1 MGGFCI
7 PQQSAHTEHHVI
19 LDDGHAISFEQH
31 KLIWSLRDRAEGK
44 KGEQDEQE
52 IQSKDGGADKT
63 ISDDTHGSGTLPEH
77 EILFVCR
84 ESSSQPDTPSE
95 TQSTDTA
102 TGYIIYSVHE
112 DAENHV
118 QPYRLSSLSAPRLP
132 QSLLDTF
139 LLDEPPA
146 HLVGAEDLQVIIST
160 KSGTGL
166 AKAFYESVL
175 SKLLT
180 VFGLRAHDD
189 HATTTATPTESTGSS
204 IIGPSYQLF
213 VTRSRHSIRELAQER
228 WSTRALATT
237 AQGRPSSRQLLVLLS
252 GDGGL
257 VDLLNGAGEP
267 DDATESSLVTP
278 PAIALL
284 PLGTGNALFH
294 SLHKPLYRNSPGTP
308 EPSHLLIGLRTLFR
322 GEEAP
327 LPTFRASFSAGS
339 FLVPPAPE
347 DDEEK
352 GQGQGQISSGENQ
365 TEGAAMPVD
374 HLLGAI
380 VASHGFHAQ
389 LVWESDT
396 AAYRQL
402 GAKRF
407 GMAAAELLKT
417 AHAYQVVVEV
427 RSEADDIEWRRIH
440 PTLPK
445 DHTGNSSG
453 ESRERFMYVLSTLVS
468 NLEKTFTISPE
479 SRPLDGQLR
488 LVSFGAV
495 GPEKTLELMQAAYND
510 GNHVNCTWP
519 PPDNTG
525 EETQAG
531 HDKVVGYNKLEEVKI
546 TIQEEDPRWRKVCID
561 GTIVE
566 IPQDGWMHV
575 RKTGKSRFRVL
586 VDKSVL

>member
-7 PQQSAHTEHHVI
+7 AQHSARTEHHVI
-19 LDDGHAISFEQH
+19 LDDGHSISFEEH
-31 KLIWSLRDRAEGK
+31 KLIWKVQDGDGNNSEGK
-44 KGEQDEQE
+44 KGKAGKQE
-52 IQSKDGGADKT
+52 NQSSKDGGADQST
-63 ISDDTHGSGTLPEH
+63 GNTHDSGTLHEH
-77 EILFVCR
+77 EILFICR
-84 ESSSQPDTPSE
+84 ESSSKSDTLSE
-95 TQSTDTA
+95 TKSKDT
-102 TGYIIYSVHE
+102 TSYIIYSVHE
-112 DAENHV
+112 NAEDPE

-146 HLVGAEDLQVIIST
+146 HLAGAEDLQVIIST
-160 KSGTGL
+160 KSGIGL

-180 VFGLRAHDD
+180 VFGLRAHD
-189 HATTTATPTESTGSS
+189 HHLTTPNEQASSNPT
-204 IIGPSYQLF
+204 GPSYQLF
-213 VTRSRHSIRELAQER
+213 VTRSRHSIRELARER
-228 WSTRALATT
+228 WSARALA
-237 AQGRPSSRQLLVLLS
+237 AAPQGKPSSRQLLVLLS

-267 DDATESSLVTP
+267 DDATESLSVTP

-294 SLHKPLYRNSPGTP
+294 SLHKPLYKNTPGKP
-308 EPSHLLIGLRTLFR
+308 GPSHLLVGLRTLFR
-322 GEEAP
+322 GEAAP

-347 DDEEK
+347 DGEEK
-352 GQGQGQISSGENQ
+352 DQSQEQSSTGQNQ
-365 TEGAAMPVD
+365 TEAAPMPVD

-396 AAYRQL
+396 AAYRQH
-402 GAKRF
+402 GSKRF

-417 AHAYQVVVEV
+417 AHAYRVVVEV
-427 RSEADDIEWRRIH
+427 RSETDDSEWRRIH

-445 DHTGNSSG
+445 YHTGNSSS

-495 GPEKTLELMQAAYND
+495 GPEKTLELMQAAYN
-510 GNHVNCTWP
+510 GGSHVNCAWP
-519 PPDNTG
+519 PSDNTG
-525 EETQAG
+525 EEKQASD
-531 HDKVVGYNKLEEVKI
+531 DKVVGYNKVEEFKI

>member
-19 LDDGHAISFEQH
+19 LEDGHAISFEQH
-31 KLIWSLRDRAEGK
+31 KLIWSVRDSGEGK
-44 KGEQDEQE
+44 KGEQDEHE
-52 IQSKDGGADKT
+52 IQSKDGGADQT
-63 ISDDTHGSGTLPEH
+63 IGDDTHNGGTLHEH
-77 EILFVCR
+77 EILFICR
-84 ESSSQPDTPSE
+84 ESSSQADAPSDTHPI
-95 TQSTDTA
+95 DTTTA
-102 TGYIIYSVHE
+102 GYIIYSVHE
-112 DAENHV
+112 DVANHE

-132 QSLLDTF
+132 QPLLDIF
-139 LLDEPPA
+139 LLDEPPS

-180 VFGLRAHDD
+180 VFGLRTHDD
-189 HATTTATPTESTGSS
+189 HSITPTESTGSN
-204 IIGPSYQLF
+204 IITGPSYQLF

-228 WSTRALATT
+228 WSARALATA

-267 DDATESSLVTP
+267 DDATESSSVTP

-294 SLHKPLYRNSPGTP
+294 SLHKPIYKSNSGTQ

-347 DDEEK
+347 DDDEK
-352 GQGQGQISSGENQ
+352 DQDQEKVSSGENQ
-365 TEGAAMPVD
+365 SEGAAMPVD

-396 AAYRQL
+396 AAYRQH

-427 RSEADDIEWRRIH
+427 RSEAQDSEWKRIH

-445 DHTGNSSG
+445 DHTCNSSS

-468 NLEKTFTISPE
+468 NLEKTFTISPA

-519 PPDNTG
+519 QCDNTG
-525 EETQAG
+525 EESQTA
-531 HDKVVGYNKLEEVKI
+531 HDKVVGYNKVEEIKI

>member
-1 MGGFCI
+1 MGSFCI

-19 LDDGHAISFEQH
+19 LNNGHAISFEQH
-31 KLIWSLRDRAEGK
+31 KLIWSARDSGDKDLEAR
-44 KGEQDEQE
+44 KGEED
-52 IQSKDGGADKT
+52 DGGADQP
-63 ISDDTHGSGTLPEH
+63 IGDTNGSGTLHEH
-77 EILFVCR
+77 EILFICR
-84 ESSSQPDTPSE
+84 ESSSQSDGPSD
-95 TQSTDTA
+95 TQSTADA

-112 DAENHV
+112 DAEKNHE

-189 HATTTATPTESTGSS
+189 HSITSTESTGSNVA
-204 IIGPSYQLF
+204 GPSYQLF

-228 WSTRALATT
+228 WSTQALVKA
-237 AQGRPSSRQLLVLLS
+237 AQARPSSRQLLVLLS

-267 DDATESSLVTP
+267 DDAAGSSSVAP

-294 SLHKPLYRNSPGTP
+294 SLHKPLYKNTP
-308 EPSHLLIGLRTLFR
+308 ETSEPSHLLIGLRTLFR

-327 LPTFRASFSAGS
+327 LPTFRASFSPGS

-352 GQGQGQISSGENQ
+352 GQSQEQTISGENQ
-365 TEGAAMPVD
+365 TEAAAILVD

-396 AAYRQL
+396 AAYRQH

-417 AHAYQVVVEV
+417 AHAYQVVVDV
-427 RSEADDIEWRRIH
+427 RSEADDSEWMRIH

-445 DHTGNSSG
+445 DPTGDSIN

-488 LVSFGAV
+488 LISFGAV
-495 GPEKTLELMQAAYND
+495 GAEKTLELMQAAYN
-510 GNHVNCTWP
+510 GGKHVDCTWSSS
-519 PPDNTG
+519 DNTV
-525 EETQAG
+525 EDTQTG
-531 HDKVVGYNKLEEVKI
+531 NDKVVGYNKVEEFKI

-566 IPQDGWMHV
+566 IPQGGWMHV